1 MAICLLVPMPS
12 LSRLPARSLFPA
24 QSPSGLPIGVF
35 LLPPHRMSDELV
47 KTARADRSSVKPF
60 QFIPIPFRPRIGC
73 RMMCSLAACPLRHV
87 PPSSCLLAAFSSVP
101 LIRLAPRPVVRVVPL
116 SSYPPVHLVSS
127 AHPFR
132 SSASLCLPAPSLV
145 SSGGASS
152 SRSHLVMR
160 FACRPCVLAYRPS
173 FHSLSGCGCGC
184 HRFAHAFRCYR
195 AASAPSRLCGR
206 VLLSACLC
214 YTVCRGD
221 VDHRIRG
228 IRARSHKP
236 PQLTGGGVVLVF
248 QFS

>member
-1 MAICLLVPMPS
+1 
-12 LSRLPARSLFPA
+12 
-24 QSPSGLPIGVF
+24 
-35 LLPPHRMSDELV
+35 MSWL
-47 KTARADRSSVKPF
+47 KRRG
-60 QFIPIPFRPRIGC
+60 RIGHRLNRFNSFPC
-73 RMMCSLAACPLRHV
+73 HPRSVLAVARCVLLAGCPLRLV
-87 PPSSCLLAAFSSVP
+87 ALVLLAAVS
-101 LIRLAPRPVVRVVPL
+101 LIRLAHRPVVRVVPL
-116 SSYPPVHLVSS
+116 LSARLLVSFRRFAPSCLPIGYVRLVSS
-127 AHPFR
+127 AHPLR
-132 SSASLCLPAPSLV
+132 PLASSCLPAPSLV

-236 PQLTGGGVVLVF
+236 PQLTGGGVVVVF

>member
-116 SSYPPVHLVSS
+116 SSYPPVHLVLRAPSCLSGWHVRLVSS

-145 SSGGASS
+145 SSGGASLVSPS
-152 SRSHLVMR
+152 SRHASRLPSLR
-160 FACRPCVLAYRPS
+160 FACPLLGVLTVILNAVAMGTV
-173 FHSLSGCGCGC
+173 GCGAFVP
-184 HRFAHAFRCYR
+184 RFHK
-195 AASAPSRLCGR
+195 LH
-206 VLLSACLC
+206 LLSM
-214 YTVCRGD
+214 
-221 VDHRIRG
+221 
-228 IRARSHKP
+228 
-236 PQLTGGGVVLVF
+236 GVVRISSSARRPF
-248 QFS
+248 FSTFLPPRSSYR